1 MQGLR
6 QREVGQM
13 LVAERQA
20 QVVAGLGQAK
30 PLVVGRLGSWRAFAW
45 CQIASDPKGL
55 WEVSGRVRMQLD
67 WLTGN
72 L

>member
-1 MQGLR
+1 MQGQR
-6 QREVGQM
+6 QQEAGQM
-13 LVAERQA
+13 LVAERQV

>member
-13 LVAERQA
+13 LMAERQA

-30 PLVVGRLGSWRAFAW
+30 HLVVGRLGSWMVFAW

-67 WLTGN
+67 WWTGN